1 MITCIINNNISNEF
15 IPSKKFFEDWISAID
30 YKESA
35 EVNIKIVTPEE
46 MKKFNSKY
54 RNLNKITD
62 TLAFPLEK
70 ILIDNKIILGDI
82 AMCAKKIN
90 DDADLYNK
98 NRIDR
103 WAHLLIHSTLHLLG
117 YSHNNKNNQKTME
130 EKEISILKKFKIF
143 NPYEL

>member
-15 IPSKKFFEDWISAID
+15 IPSEKFFEDWLSAID

-35 EVNIKIVTPEE
+35 EVNIKIITPEE

-117 YSHNNKNNQKTME
+117 YSHNNKNNQKIME
-130 EKEISILKKFKIF
+130 EKEISILRKFKIF

>member
-35 EVNIKIVTPEE
+35 EVNIKIITPEE
-46 MKKFNSKY
+46 MRKFNSKY

>member
-15 IPSKKFFEDWISAID
+15 IPSKKFFEDWLSAID

-35 EVNIKIVTPEE
+35 EVNIKIITPEE

-70 ILIDNKIILGDI
+70 IIIDNKIILGDI
-82 AMCAKKIN
+82 AM
-90 DDADLYNK
+90 
-98 NRIDR
+98 
-103 WAHLLIHSTLHLLG
+103 
-117 YSHNNKNNQKTME
+117 
-130 EKEISILKKFKIF
+130 
-143 NPYEL
+143 

>member
-1 MITCIINNNISNEF
+1 MITCIINNNINNEF
-15 IPSKKFFEDWISAID
+15 IPSKKFFEDWLSAID

-35 EVNIKIVTPEE
+35 EVNIKIITPEE

-98 NRIDR
+98 NKIDR

-117 YSHNNKNNQKTME
+117 YSHNNKNNQKIME
-130 EKEISILKKFKIF
+130 EKEISILRKFKIF

>member
-15 IPSKKFFEDWISAID
+15 IPSKKFFEDWLSAID

-35 EVNIKIVTPEE
+35 EVNIKIITPEE

-98 NRIDR
+98 NKIDR

-117 YSHNNKNNQKTME
+117 YSHNNKNKQKIME
-130 EKEISILKKFKIF
+130 EKEISILRKFKIF

>member
-15 IPSKKFFEDWISAID
+15 IPSKKFFEDWLSAID

-98 NRIDR
+98 NKIDR

-117 YSHNNKNNQKTME
+117 YSHNNKNNQKIME
-130 EKEISILKKFKIF
+130 EKEISILRKFKIF

>member
-1 MITCIINNNISNEF
+1 MINCIINNNISNEF
-15 IPSKKFFEDWISAID
+15 IPSKKFFEDLISAID

>member
-15 IPSKKFFEDWISAID
+15 IPSKKFFEDWLSAID

-35 EVNIKIVTPEE
+35 EVNIKIITPEE

-117 YSHNNKNNQKTME
+117 YSHNNKNKQKIME
-130 EKEISILKKFKIF
+130 EKEISILRKFKIF

>member
-46 MKKFNSKY
+46 MKKFNFKY

>member
-15 IPSKKFFEDWISAID
+15 IPSKKFFEDWLSAID

-35 EVNIKIVTPEE
+35 QVNIKIITPEE

-117 YSHNNKNNQKTME
+117 YSHNNKNNQKIME
-130 EKEISILKKFKIF
+130 EKEISILRKFKIF

>member
-70 ILIDNKIILGDI
+70 ILIDNKVILGDI

>member
-1 MITCIINNNISNEF
+1 MINCIINNNISNEF

-143 NPYEL
+143 NPYEI

>member
-1 MITCIINNNISNEF
+1 MINCIINNNISNEF

>member
-143 NPYEL
+143 NPYEI

>member
-15 IPSKKFFEDWISAID
+15 IPSKNFFEDWLSAID

-35 EVNIKIVTPEE
+35 QVNIKIITPEE

-117 YSHNNKNNQKTME
+117 YSHNNKNNQKIME
-130 EKEISILKKFKIF
+130 EKEISILRKFKIF

>member
-15 IPSKKFFEDWISAID
+15 IPSEKFFEDWLSAID

-62 TLAFPLEK
+62 TLAFPIEK

-82 AMCAKKIN
+82 AMCAKK
-90 DDADLYNK
+90 LMMM
-98 NRIDR
+98 
-103 WAHLLIHSTLHLLG
+103 LIYIT
-117 YSHNNKNNQKTME
+117 
-130 EKEISILKKFKIF
+130 KIK
-143 NPYEL
+143 

>member
-15 IPSKKFFEDWISAID
+15 IPSKKFFEDWLSAID

-35 EVNIKIVTPEE
+35 EVNIKIITPEE
-46 MKKFNSKY
+46 MRKFNSKY

-117 YSHNNKNNQKTME
+117 YSHNNKNNQKIME
-130 EKEISILKKFKIF
+130 EKEISILRKFKIF

>member
-15 IPSKKFFEDWISAID
+15 IPSKKFFEDWLSAID

-35 EVNIKIVTPEE
+35 EVNIKIITPEE

-117 YSHNNKNNQKTME
+117 YSHNNKNNQKIME
-130 EKEISILKKFKIF
+130 EKEISILRKFKIF

>member
-15 IPSKKFFEDWISAID
+15 IPSKKFFEDWLSAID

-117 YSHNNKNNQKTME
+117 YSHNNKNNQKIME
-130 EKEISILKKFKIF
+130 EKEISILRKFKIF